1 MNKLWAITFFALP
14 LIGIGYTFWR
24 IWFLLPLSSMYKA
37 IVLLVLL
44 LCILL
49 LFVNF
54 GLLNIDR
61 WPMWAATAT
70 YEVGTSSLFIL
81 LYVVI
86 LFLLLD
92 LGRLVHVVPRSWLFD
107 SWKGTIAIT
116 VVLMSV
122 FTYGYFHYMN
132 KVRMPLDLPTTKTL
146 LQPKTIVMMSD
157 LHIGYHNQRKEL
169 ARWIDLVNAEKPD
182 LILIGGDIIDG
193 RMRPI
198 IDQDMAAEFSRLQAP
213 VYACL
218 GNHEYYGGE
227 QEAEKFYRA
236 AHIHLLRDEVATVW
250 DINIIGRDDRTNP
263 HRKSVAQ
270 LMQGVDKSKYT
281 ILLDHQP
288 YHLEEAERNGIDFQL
303 SGHTHYGQVWPIS
316 WIEDAMYEDAYG
328 QLRKGNTQY
337 YVTSGIGIWGGKFR
351 IGTQSEYIVARLSP
365 ANALEPTDRGGRN

>member
-81 LYVVI
+81 LYVVM

-328 QLRKGNTQY
+328 KLRKGNTQY

-365 ANALEPTDRGGRN
+365 ANASAPTDRGGRN